1 MQQDMMTMMTLLN
14 IIFIVPK
21 IPPAP
26 IIIQSTCNFQNQAKT
41 CFFPS
46 STYQKIWGFLLFR
59 AKLIL
64 QEELEEFQIDES
76 CHLST
81 ILNPMNSRIFLAFL
95 VTAVQVI
102 PQTAKAD
109 HTLAQ
114 NGRTAFIITIPNDAI
129 PSEKTAAQELQMHLK
144 QMTDADFTIMT
155 ASEFKGGPRLAVG
168 FQKGLPETLSPELFP
183 NLGPEELIID
193 SHGDTI
199 LLAGG
204 RPRGA
209 LYAIYEFLESLGV
222 RWFTPTETFVPH
234 KPTLN
239 VEITP
244 IRYTSPFRSR
254 TNVPGNGATAEWSA
268 RNRMNSL
275 LEWNHPGEKYGGGIK
290 QGPDMHTLWRLMSPE
305 IFKTHPEWAAMVDGK
320 RITNHANNHWGVC
333 LSNPELQNFIV
344 ARTMDWLRQHP
355 DTTDV
360 WFGQN
365 DGSPYCTCPDCKA
378 FYDSHGGVPSSIICF
393 VINKLADAVAAEFP
407 HVRVKTL
414 AYAWSRTPPQ
424 NIKLRDNITIML
436 CATFG
441 WFSELGKDAAT
452 TDFINDVTAWKAVC
466 SDFEAYLY
474 SHPTDDFWFPAS
486 CLYNQARNI
495 RRIKDLGIKSIHQE
509 IYSSNYGGEF
519 VHLRAW
525 LYTRMM
531 WRPDSDIEAL
541 IKDFCQVYYGNAAED
556 VLYAIHR
563 TEKHHAEGWRPQG
576 KMVEFVPDY
585 LEPDVIEDVLPRLQ
599 AAYDAQQDSV
609 IKRRLGLVL
618 LPYLWADYWM
628 NFHGAGKIDDSTN
641 LWGVAFTNRERCA
654 LGGKLIRKLMIEN
667 NITALR
673 LGGGGFNPHAFQLE
687 EMTKA
692 YPYVKLA
699 DDKYE
704 IIVVSGLMGKM
715 VKFARDGKDV
725 LKAIWGHQIYQYP
738 MAGYGRDMFL
748 GHEPATFS
756 ATSVSKDSVK
766 LTANTPNGLAE
777 KNLTLKNG
785 ALTYSMHFHAHQN
798 AKGKLSTS
806 PRFDMN
812 ADCFG
817 IYPKL
822 YIANGNNWKLVE
834 LGKAGTMWYQTAN
847 LPIDGFS
854 GKMVLIA
861 EDGHLGLEIH
871 LSPEQLGNAS
881 YMYDRYDFQPEG
893 SGRMLELTFSTPE
906 HEFVP
911 NDTSSLDITYRL
923 LQQDEVPDFE

>member
-1 MQQDMMTMMTLLN
+1 
-14 IIFIVPK
+14 
-21 IPPAP
+21 
-26 IIIQSTCNFQNQAKT
+26 
-41 CFFPS
+41 
-46 STYQKIWGFLLFR
+46 
-59 AKLIL
+59 
-64 QEELEEFQIDES
+64 
-76 CHLST
+76 
-81 ILNPMNSRIFLAFL
+81 MNSRILFAIL
-95 VTAVQVI
+95 VTASQIV
-102 PQTAKAD
+102 PQTARAF
-109 HTLAQ
+109 HQLAMA
-114 NGRTAFIITIPNDAI
+114 GRNVYVITIPDDAI
-129 PSEKTAAQELQMHLK
+129 PAEKTAAQELQTHLK
-144 QMTDADFTIMT
+144 QMTDADFTIVR
-155 ASEFKGGPRLAVG
+155 ASEYNGGPRLAVG
-168 FQKGLPETLSPELFP
+168 FQKGLPEVLYSEHFP
-183 NLGPEELIID
+183 NLGPEELVID
-193 SHGDTI
+193 SSEDTI

-209 LYAIYEFLESLGV
+209 LYATYEFLESLGI
-222 RWFTPTETFVPH
+222 RWFTPTETFIPH

-244 IRYTSPFRSR
+244 TRYTSPFRSR

-275 LEWNHPGEKYGGGIK
+275 LEWSHPGEKYGGGVK

-320 RITNHANNHWGVC
+320 RIINHANNHWGVC

-344 ARTMDWLRQHP
+344 TRTMDWLRKHP

-365 DGSPYCTCPDCKA
+365 DGSPYCTCPACQA
-378 FYDSHGGVPSSIICF
+378 FYDGHGGVPSSIICF

-407 HVRVKTL
+407 HVRVKSL

-424 NIKLRDNITIML
+424 NMTLRNNVTIML

-441 WFSELGKDAAT
+441 WFSELGEDAST
-452 TDFINDVTAWKAVC
+452 MTFINDVEEWKKVC

-495 RRIKDLGIKSIHQE
+495 QRIKNLGIKSIHQE
-509 IYSSNYGGEF
+509 IYSSNFGGEF
-519 VHLRAW
+519 VHLRSW

-541 IKDFCQVYYGNAAED
+541 IKDFCQGYYGNAADD

-563 TEKHHAEGWRPQG
+563 TEKHHADGWRPQG
-576 KMVEFVPDY
+576 KMAEFVPDY

-599 AAYDAQQDSV
+599 TAYDAQQDTV
-609 IKRRLGLVL
+609 LKRRLGLVL

-641 LWGVAFTNRERCA
+641 LWGVAFTNRERC
-654 LGGKLIRKLMIEN
+654 GIEGSLIRKLMIEN
-667 NITALR
+667 KITALR
-673 LGGGGFNPHAFQLE
+673 LGGGGFNVHTFRLE

-704 IIVVSGLMGKM
+704 IIVVPKLMGKM

-738 MAGYGRDMFL
+738 MAGYGRDTFL

-756 ATSVSKDSVK
+756 AISVSNDSVK
-766 LTANTPNGLAE
+766 LAANTPNGLTE
-777 KNLTLKNG
+777 KTLTLKNG
-785 ALTYSMHFHAHQN
+785 ALAYSVHFQVRQN
-798 AKGKLSTS
+798 AKGRISTS
-806 PRFDMN
+806 PRFNMN

-822 YIANGNNWKLVE
+822 YIANGNGWKTME
-834 LGKAGTMWYQTAN
+834 LGKAGTMWYQAADF
-847 LPIDGFS
+847 PIDGFS
-854 GKMVLIA
+854 GKIVLIA
-861 EDGHLGLEIH
+861 EDGHLGLEIQIP
-871 LSPEQLGNAS
+871 PEQLGNAS
-881 YMYDRYDFQPEG
+881 YMYDRYNFQPEG

-906 HEFVP
+906 REFVQG
-911 NDTSSLDITYRL
+911 DTSSLDITYRL
-923 LQQDEVPDFE
+923 LSKDELPVFK

>member
-1 MQQDMMTMMTLLN
+1 MN
-14 IIFIVPK
+14 NRIIF
-21 IPPAP
+21 
-26 IIIQSTCNFQNQAKT
+26 
-41 CFFPS
+41 
-46 STYQKIWGFLLFR
+46 
-59 AKLIL
+59 
-64 QEELEEFQIDES
+64 
-76 CHLST
+76 
-81 ILNPMNSRIFLAFL
+81 AFL
-95 VTAVQVI
+95 VAAAQVI
-102 PQTAKAD
+102 PQTAKAN

-114 NGRTAFIITIPNDAI
+114 NGRTAYTITIPDDAI

-144 QMTDADFTIMT
+144 QMSGADFTIVT
-155 ASEFKGGPRLAVG
+155 ASEFNGGPRMAVG
-168 FQKGLPETLSPELFP
+168 FQKGLPETLSSAHYP
-183 NLGPEELIID
+183 NLGPEELVID
-193 SHGDTI
+193 SNNDTI

-209 LYAIYEFLESLGV
+209 LYATYEFLESLGI
-222 RWFTPTETFVPH
+222 RWYTPTETFIPQ
-234 KPTLN
+234 KSNLT
-239 VEITP
+239 VEIKSQ
-244 IRYTSPFRSR
+244 RYTSPFRSR

-275 LEWNHPGEKYGGGIK
+275 LEWSHPGEKFGGGVK

-320 RITNHANNHWGVC
+320 RIINHANNHWGVC
-333 LSNPELQNFIV
+333 LTNSELQNFIV
-344 ARTMDWLRQHP
+344 ARTMDWLRMHP

-365 DGSPYCTCPDCKA
+365 DGSPYCTCPTCKA
-378 FYDSHGGVPSSIICF
+378 FYDAHGGVPSSIICF
-393 VINKLADAVAAEFP
+393 VINKLADAVAKEFP

-861 EDGHLGLEIH
+861 EDGHLGLEIQIP
-871 LSPEQLGNAS
+871 PEQLGNAS
-881 YMYDRYDFQPEG
+881 YMYDRYNFQPEG

-923 LQQDEVPDFE
+923 LSKDEIPSFK